1 MIKFDVPDD
10 LLQAEKEGE
19 LFFAQR
25 VAELTYMY
33 TRESYRVSTTTVP
46 FLARECLAVIE
57 DHRTFE
63 LHISG
68 VERVLAELKRRSQQN
83 ILVQK
88 LARMPLDFYFSHEI
102 SNLSQIEDCIRVFSK
117 ELSPLKYVK
126 EACDG
131 ILQAA
136 ANEKEKINFLASELI
151 CTLVNLGVSQDYIY
165 QENCRIFFKDP
176 KPEGSNRIDA
186 FIQMARGFSVD
197 APLFSAIIPIK
208 AGIVEIN
215 EGILKLFRAQIVNEI
230 PEEFIAPPEF
240 VAETQGKHLLFITA
254 VRSSD
259 YQSAAK
265 LLKRNV
271 VRLHDL
277 LGLFYHKGSNE
288 VGPCI
293 LIVKNGHPDTSVLVR
308 SDQNLMQMISDNPKT
323 LAARKLETMI
333 KTLRLPSGE
342 DSEKFFRVVDFH
354 GMSLGSPIPE
364 NQLINLWTSL
374 ETIAPSLKGKSI
386 IGSVCKGAL
395 PIIGIQYISRTFL
408 TVARDIK
415 RWDNKKF
422 KSALKE
428 VVNGNGIVEKT
439 FLLICDSNYDTH
451 CKSLLA
457 EMKDFP
463 LLKYRIFN
471 LNKRFKSGK
480 SAAAEI
486 RLHMTKAEQQLH
498 RIYRARNSIVHSA
511 EKDQLTENLII
522 SAHEYFDQIF
532 SATVELCSKP
542 LMFDNYR
549 DAFNYSD
556 MAFNSYIKVLDE
568 LNEASVSEADKFV
581 WSTS

>member
-1 MIKFDVPDD
+1 MLKFDVPDD
-10 LLQAEKEGE
+10 LLEAGKEGE

-46 FLARECLAVIE
+46 FLARECLAVID
-57 DHRTFE
+57 DHISFE
-63 LHISG
+63 LNISG
-68 VERVLAELKRRSQQN
+68 VERVLAELKRRSQHN
-83 ILVQK
+83 VLVQK
-88 LARMPLDFYFSHEI
+88 LARMPIDFYFNHEV
-102 SNLSQIEDCIRVFSK
+102 SNLSQTEDCIRVFAK

-126 EACDG
+126 EACDQ
-131 ILQAA
+131 ILGAA

-151 CTLVNLGVSQDYIY
+151 CTLVNLGVSREYIY
-165 QENCRIFFKDP
+165 QETCRIFFKDP
-176 KPEGSNRIDA
+176 KSEQSNRIDD
-186 FIQMARGFSVD
+186 FIKIARGFSAEPPEFLAV
-197 APLFSAIIPIK
+197 IPIK
-208 AGIVEIN
+208 AGLVEIN
-215 EGILKLFRAQIVNEI
+215 EDILKLFRAEI
-230 PEEFIAPPEF
+230 IDKIPGDFVPPRDFEEEI
-240 VAETQGKHLLFITA
+240 QGRHLILMKGVI
-254 VRSSD
+254 SSD
-259 YQSAAK
+259 YISAANFV
-265 LLKRNV
+265 KRNI

-293 LIVKNGHPDTSVLVR
+293 MIAKHGSPETSVRVR

-333 KTLRLPSGE
+333 KTLRLPGG
-342 DSEKFFRVVDFH
+342 DDREKFFRVVDFH

-395 PIIGIQYISRTFL
+395 PIIGIQYISRTFI
-408 TVARDIK
+408 TAANDIK

-422 KSALKE
+422 KSALRN
-428 VVNGNGIVEKT
+428 VINGENIVEKT
-439 FLLICDSNYDTH
+439 FLSICDPNYDEICT
-451 CKSLLA
+451 SLLA
-457 EMKDFP
+457 EMHDFP
-463 LLKYRIFN
+463 LLRYRIFN

-480 SAAAEI
+480 SAAAEV

-511 EKDQLTENLII
+511 KNDQLTENLII
-522 SAHEYFDQIF
+522 SAHEYFDQVF
-532 SATVELCSKP
+532 SFTVELCSKP
-542 LMFDNYR
+542 FMFDNYR

-556 MAFNSYIKVLDE
+556 MAFNSYIKILDDLE
-568 LNEASVSEADKFV
+568 DAPVDDAGKFV
-581 WSTS
+581 WRAS

>member
-1 MIKFDVPDD
+1 MPDD
-10 LLQAEKEGE
+10 LLDAGKEGE

-88 LARMPLDFYFSHEI
+88 LARMPLDLYFSHDI

-126 EACDG
+126 AACHE
-131 ILQAA
+131 ILHAA

-151 CTLVNLGVSQDYIY
+151 CTLANLGVSQEHIY
-165 QENCRIFFKDP
+165 QETCRIFFKDI
-176 KPEGSNRIDA
+176 KPEGLSRIDA
-186 FIQMARGFSVD
+186 FIQMVKGFSVE
-197 APLFSAIIPIK
+197 PSEFSAVVPIK

-215 EGILKLFRAQIVNEI
+215 KGILKLFRAEIVDGVPNDFIPPQEFEEEI
-230 PEEFIAPPEF
+230 R
-240 VAETQGKHLLFITA
+240 GKHLLLIKG
-254 VRSSD
+254 VKSSD
-259 YQSAAK
+259 YISAAK

-277 LGLFYHKGSNE
+277 LGLFYHKGSND

-293 LIVKNGHPDTSVLVR
+293 LIAKDGSPETSVLVR

-333 KTLRLPSGE
+333 KTLRLPRGE

-395 PIIGIQYISRTFL
+395 PIIGIQYISRTFI
-408 TVARDIK
+408 TAARDIK

-422 KSALKE
+422 KSALKD
-428 VVNGNGIVEKT
+428 VKDGNGIVEKT
-439 FLLICDSNYDTH
+439 FLLICDPSHDAL
-451 CKSLLA
+451 CRSLLA
-457 EMKDFP
+457 EMHDFP
-463 LLKYRIFN
+463 LLKYRIFD
-471 LNKRFKSGK
+471 LNKRFRSGK

-511 EKDQLTENLII
+511 ESDQLTENLII

-532 SATVELCSKP
+532 AATVELCSKP
-542 LMFDNYR
+542 FMFDNYR
-549 DAFNYSD
+549 DAFKYID
-556 MAFNSYIKVLDE
+556 MAFNSYIKILDDLE
-568 LNEASVSEADKFV
+568 DPRGSDADKFV
-581 WSTS
+581 WSAS